1 MIRPRSFFPIV
12 LAVCAALAPA
22 ACREPSVPTW
32 IELPVGRHRV
42 AAELPAG
49 WRFVERDEAW
59 YFERSGARI
68 LLADLGPVTGPA
80 VVEELERVRALH
92 RRGHWERV
100 RKTMAELPIRELLRD
115 EARWRSIEADWK
127 RVAWLRVDD
136 GVTPEVRVELGL
148 DPSVDLAIDRLEEMA
163 AEITDRDLASIA
175 SEALEA
181 LAPETPWEVSAVEP
195 FEISGRPA
203 LRLETRERLSHRDV
217 RDHLFVFEEGRL
229 LVLHTRLGER
239 SSIED
244 GFETIARSLVLLP

>member
-1 MIRPRSFFPIV
+1 MHPASFV
-12 LAVCAALAPA
+12 ATCLAVFVLLGPA
-22 ACREPSVPTW
+22 ACREPSAPTW
-32 IELPVGRHRV
+32 IELPVGRHRI

-68 LLADLGPVTGPA
+68 LLTDLGPVTGPA

-92 RRGHWERV
+92 RRGQWERV
-100 RKTMAELPIRELLRD
+100 RETMAALPIRELLRD

-136 GVTPEVRVELGL
+136 GVTPEVRVEVGL

-163 AEITDRDLASIA
+163 AEIADRDLASIA
-175 SEALEA
+175 SEALDA
-181 LAPETPWEVSAVEP
+181 FAPETPWEVSAVEP
-195 FEISGRPA
+195 LEISGRAA
-203 LRLETRERLSHRDV
+203 LRLETREKLSHRDV
-217 RDHLFVFEEGRL
+217 RDHLFVFEEGCL
-229 LVLHTRLGER
+229 LMLHTRLGER
-239 SSIED
+239 SSIGD